1 MRQVTLENLADIGV
15 NENGGKIAVKA
26 AKMHGRNVVNAAK
39 SLDLLRQN
47 IQSAINNDID
57 RVIKKY
63 LDVSL
68 AKILVNYLPSVK
80 RPREREV
87 LKLGYLL

>member
-1 MRQVTLENLADIGV
+1 MRQVTLENLADMGV
-15 NENGGKIAVKA
+15 NENGGKNAVKA
-26 AKMHGRNVVNAAK
+26 AKMRGRNVVNAAK

-63 LDVSL
+63 LDVSVRIIHL
-68 AKILVNYLPSVK
+68 LVPIYFF
-80 RPREREV
+80 E
-87 LKLGYLL
+87 